1 MHGQYSDQEQETNK
15 TTHICNYKAR
25 YSKRTLSQ
33 NKTQIKKIVQL
44 FSRELKVMLHGT
56 IRNDDF

>member
-1 MHGQYSDQEQETNK
+1 MASISTKGNK
-15 TTHICNYKAR
+15 TKQHTFVTKVG

-33 NKTQIKKIVQL
+33 NKTQL
-44 FSRELKVMLHGT
+44 FSRELKVMSHRT